1 MVHDKR
7 NYDFNGKV
15 LGCFNLMFKI
25 LTPSVIDIVYILDI
39 INSKKMPNLLGRMT
53 ERANVIKFQPLTIAD
68 DSARKIH

>member
-1 MVHDKR
+1 
-7 NYDFNGKV
+7 
-15 LGCFNLMFKI
+15 MFKI